1 MLHEDRD
8 DPSSDNQHS
17 KSKAELII
25 GNNKDNT
32 ESLSL
37 GNIENM
43 SDEGESNTYTTD
55 GCREILAKVSS
66 FCLFFFDRSHH
77 QLKQKIVSSFA

>member
-1 MLHEDRD
+1 LHEDRD

-17 KSKAELII
+17 ESEAESII
-25 GNNKDNT
+25 GNNQDNT

-37 GNIENM
+37 DYIENM
-43 SDEGESNTYTTD
+43 SDEGESDTYKTD
-55 GCREILAKVSS
+55 GCRETLAKVSR
-66 FCLFFFDRSHH
+66 FFLFFFDRSHH